1 MDLFDMLSHSIAKKP
16 RDLRSRKDSSLKG
29 KPGRIHFSPTRY
41 GWLFVVVLLGLLVGS
56 INYNNNLGFLFT
68 FLLGSMMLVSL
79 VHSYRNIRGIA
90 VDDIQA
96 RPVFETQDAI
106 FEINLPGSRAKRVAL
121 VIRLGDS
128 QETSIDMA
136 PGDGSRVAIAVTARK
151 RGRLSPGGLHMVS
164 EYPFGLFGCHTRCQC
179 VAECLVYPKPVPI
192 QKLSMQDLL
201 QAHSSQ
207 GAGLENVDDFK
218 GLRRFQNGDATQH
231 IFWKAFSKGQGLM
244 VKEFMGHATPSLCFS
259 WDKIKTDNV
268 EKKLSLLCGMV
279 LKAHGMKLSY
289 GIHLPGRLITPDK
302 GEQHKHACL
311 RALALF

>member
-1 MDLFDMLSHSIAKKP
+1 MLSNSFVKTLV
-16 RDLRSRKDSSLKG
+16 DLRSRKDSILSG
-29 KPGRIHFSPTRY
+29 KPGKIQFSPTRF
-41 GWLFVVVLLGLLVGS
+41 GWLFVVVLLGLLMGS

-96 RPVFETQDAI
+96 PSVFEEQDAI
-106 FEINLPGSRAKRVAL
+106 FEITLRSSQVKRVAL
-121 VIRLGDS
+121 RFRLGDS
-128 QETSIDMA
+128 QGTPIHMA
-136 PGDGSRVAIAVTARK
+136 PGYSTRAVLDVPARK
-151 RGRLSPGGLHMVS
+151 RGRLAPGELHMAS
-164 EYPFGLFGCHTRCQC
+164 EYPFGLFGFYTSCQRF
-179 VAECLVYPKPVPI
+179 AECMVYPKPVPI

-207 GAGLENVDDFK
+207 GVVLESVDDFK
-218 GLRRFQNGDATQH
+218 GLRTFQNGDATQH

-244 VKEFMGHATPSLCFS
+244 VKEFMGQASPGLCFS
-259 WDKIKTDNV
+259 WEKIKTDNV

-279 LKAHGMKLSY
+279 LKAHGMKLKY
-289 GIHLPGRLITPDK
+289 GIRLPGHLITPDK
-302 GEQHKHACL
+302 GEQHKRACL